1 MQKVHTT
8 LGIVNVFN
16 VLRLLDKSAKLFRN
30 RNSNYFEIIIF
41 VLKFQF

>member
-30 RNSNYFEIIIF
+30 RKKIIF
-41 VLKFQF
+41 RLYLPS